1 MASFGL
7 LGPLQVLDDAGN
19 AAELGGPKQRGVLAL
34 LALQPRLIVSSDT
47 LIDGIWG
54 NRLPRQA
61 SRTLSVYVSTLR
73 RALEPTRSTGRHLGR
88 IDTVAP
94 GYRLNAADREVDA
107 MQFEQLVSQGRAA
120 LEAGTPSE
128 ARDRLVEAD
137 ALWRGPPL
145 ADLVALPFAEPV
157 IHHLRLRRVDAH
169 ELSIE
174 ADLAIGNHGAIL
186 DELTELVQRYPLRE
200 KFWRQ
205 LMLAL
210 YRDGRQADSLLAF
223 QRARSVLAEE
233 AGLDP
238 TPDLVEL
245 ERRVLRQDPN
255 LQVRPP
261 RVRVV
266 GIPRSLDEMIG
277 RSDLLDD
284 LATRIQTG
292 TRLLTLLGPGG
303 VGKTRV
309 ATELAHRLAQ
319 HFEDDVAFADLTHAT
334 DRPSMLLGIA
344 SALGIGGD
352 GELDAQSL
360 GSNLVGR
367 RPLLVLDNVEQ
378 LVREAGDV
386 AALISSAPDLTVLA
400 TSRTRLGIPGE
411 AVVDVPPLA
420 LPTGGDD
427 DEVRA
432 SPAVQLFLRRAREVL
447 PSVDRGSTA
456 LQQVASVCRALDG
469 LPLAIEMA
477 AARVRVLSPEQMLD
491 RLGTLTNESLA
502 YSPGQDHHQSLRASL
517 EWSLDLLSSRAR
529 AGFDQLAVFL
539 GGFTLEAAEAVCGG
553 STADETV
560 PAVEWL
566 SELAD
571 ASLLQTLEGARGPR
585 FLMLQSMRARAVA
598 DTEDRLESEHAA
610 YYLRLGD
617 ELNALMVD
625 DPTSRAQ
632 AAFVEDRENWLGA
645 LTWAVG
651 NDQSTAV
658 GLIVTWRPLW
668 ATTPTLQRPVLDFVA
683 ELHASEDLSKTDRL
697 RVNVLRGATLY
708 GRGHIIDALPILEA
722 GAPALEAAET
732 TFMDLAVR
740 GWCWLAAALVEGRR
754 LDEAAAAASRARAVA
769 DGCRSLYLDAVAH
782 DVSAFVAVRSHD
794 TIGARAFAD
803 RALALDE
810 ARGDRVSQCFDLV
823 RLGEVHVELDEADQ
837 ADECAR
843 RLFEAIAEGQ
853 APEWIELSALRL
865 TLWVAIMRGRV
876 ADAVEL
882 LLSTLPRWLAADAG
896 PEIAEDLH
904 AVAATMA
911 IAGLYDDG
919 ARVLGQIE
927 RLKHEHG
934 MPTETVLAPI
944 ARQHERIRVQVG
956 AERYATL
963 QREGEAFPGS
973 QGDLALRVLRELR
986 DRSDPPATQSGRR

>member
-7 LGPLQVLDDAGN
+7 LGPLQVVDDAGN
-19 AAELGGPKQRGVLAL
+19 VAELGGPKQRGVLAL
-34 LALQPRLIVSSDT
+34 LALQPRLIVSSDA

-54 NRLPRQA
+54 SRLPRQA

-73 RALEPTRSTGRHLGR
+73 RALEPTRSPGRHLGR

-94 GYRLNAADREVDA
+94 GYRLNAADREVDVIE
-107 MQFEQLVSQGRAA
+107 FERLVSQGRAA
-120 LEAGTPSE
+120 LEAGTPAE

-174 ADLAIGNHGAIL
+174 ADLAIGNHGAVL
-186 DELTELVQRYPLRE
+186 DELTELVQRHPLRE

-223 QRARSVLAEE
+223 QRARSALAEE

-245 ERRVLRQDPN
+245 ERRVLRQDPD
-255 LQVRPP
+255 LQVRAP

-284 LATRIQTG
+284 LAMRVETG

-309 ATELAHRLAQ
+309 ATELAHRLAP
-319 HFEDDVAFADLTHAT
+319 HFDVVAFADLTHAT

-352 GELDAQSL
+352 GELRAESL
-360 GSNLVGR
+360 GSNLDGR
-367 RPLLVLDNVEQ
+367 RSLLVLDNVEQ
-378 LVREAGDV
+378 LVREAGAV
-386 AALISSAPDLTVLA
+386 AALIAGAPDLTVVA

-420 LPTGGDD
+420 LPSGGDD

-432 SPAVQLFLRRAREVL
+432 SPAVQLFLRRAREVM

-477 AARVRVLSPEQMLD
+477 AARVRVLSPEQMLH
-491 RLGTLTNESLA
+491 RLGTLTNESPG
-502 YSPGQDHHQSLRASL
+502 YSPAQDHHQSLRASL
-517 EWSLDLLSSRAR
+517 EWSLDLLSSTAR

-539 GGFTLEAAEAVCGG
+539 GGFTLDAAEAVCAG
-553 STADETV
+553 SPADETV
-560 PAVEWL
+560 PASEWL

-571 ASLLQTLEGARGPR
+571 ASLLQTLEGASGPR
-585 FLMLQSMRARAVA
+585 FLMLQSMRARADS
-598 DTEDRLESEHAA
+598 DTEDRLESKHAA
-610 YYLRLGD
+610 YYLRLGE
-617 ELNALMVD
+617 ELQALLVD
-625 DPTSRAQ
+625 DPSSRAQ

-645 LTWAVG
+645 LTWAAA
-651 NDQSTAV
+651 NDHSTAV
-658 GLIVTWRPLW
+658 GLIVAWRPLW
-668 ATTPTLQRPVLDFVA
+668 ATAATLHGPVSDFVA
-683 ELHASEDLSKTDRL
+683 ELHASGDLAEADRL

-708 GRGHIIDALPILEA
+708 VRGRIVDALPILETA
-722 GAPALEAAET
+722 APALEAAET
-732 TFMDLAVR
+732 TSMDLVVR
-740 GWCWLAAALVEGRR
+740 GWCWLAAALVETGRV
-754 LDEAAAAASRARAVA
+754 DAAAAAASRARAVA
-769 DGCRSLYLDAVAH
+769 DGCRNLYLDAIAH

-794 TIGARAFAD
+794 SIGARAFAD

-810 ARGDRVSQCFDLV
+810 ARGDRVSQCFDLA
-823 RLGEVHVELDEADQ
+823 RLGEVHVELDEVEQ

-843 RLFEAIAEGQ
+843 RLFEALAEGQ

-865 TLWVAIMRGRV
+865 TLWVAIMRGQVRDA
-876 ADAVEL
+876 ADL
-882 LLSTLPRWLAADAG
+882 LLSTLPRWLATDAR
-896 PEIAEDLH
+896 PEIVEDLH

-911 IAGLYDDG
+911 IAELYDDG

-927 RLKHEHG
+927 RLTQGHG
-934 MPTETVLAPI
+934 MPTETVPTPI
-944 ARQHERIRVQVG
+944 ARHLERIRVELG
-956 AERYATL
+956 AERYARL
-963 QREGEAFPGS
+963 QREGEALPGS
-973 QGDLALRVLRELR
+973 PGDLALRVLSELR
-986 DRSDPPATQSGRR
+986 DRSDPVATQARRR